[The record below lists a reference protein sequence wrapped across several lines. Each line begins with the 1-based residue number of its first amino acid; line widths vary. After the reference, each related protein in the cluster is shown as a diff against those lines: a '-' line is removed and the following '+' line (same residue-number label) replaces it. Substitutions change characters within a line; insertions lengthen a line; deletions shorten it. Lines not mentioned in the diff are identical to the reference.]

1 MSEKAAT
8 TMYVTCGNGNM
19 YVCIYTLGA
28 FISNLCPPC
37 WRQDLCKEIL

>member
-28 FISNLCPPC
+28 FYKQFVSSMLETRP
-37 WRQDLCKEIL
+37 L